1 MPGFLAAPLKNKNTA
16 ADRSGVCA
24 GAQLVHLRCRG
35 RVVVSHGGLSFLR
48 PGAEPGDLGLCLG
61 RCSFLAPALEVF
73 TESPLGE
80 LCAVPLAL
88 VPVQRA
94 GRTTLELLV
103 DRGVVDGEAGR
114 DVSRPVSDQVPRLDL
129 LPVLE
134 GQVAVLSRRSHLRL
148 IWSIKKK
155 KCTADSVGVSV
166 HLILAD
172 TVFIQHLLSSRYSST
187 HKCS

>member
-1 MPGFLAAPLKNKNTA
+1 MRSSSIFAVGVVLWFLM
-16 ADRSGVCA
+16 GV
-24 GAQLVHLRCRG
+24 
-35 RVVVSHGGLSFLR
+35 SFLR
-48 PGAEPGDLGLCLG
+48 PGAEPGDLGLCFG

-172 TVFIQHLLSSRYSST
+172 TKTPLLVQT
-187 HKCS
+187 L

>member
-1 MPGFLAAPLKNKNTA
+1 MPARRKASIWIRLVIVKWLK
-16 ADRSGVCA
+16 
-24 GAQLVHLRCRG
+24 
-35 RVVVSHGGLSFLR
+35 
-48 PGAEPGDLGLCLG
+48 CLG

-172 TVFIQHLLSSRYSST
+172 TLCQE
-187 HKCS
+187 K

>member
-1 MPGFLAAPLKNKNTA
+1 MPFILITMPTASLSAQIGMKESRQTVAFLIKLDWGGSTLLCEGC
-16 ADRSGVCA
+16 DR
-24 GAQLVHLRCRG
+24 L
-35 RVVVSHGGLSFLR
+35 
-48 PGAEPGDLGLCLG
+48 
-61 RCSFLAPALEVF
+61 LASALEAL
-73 TESPLGE
+73 TEPPLGE

-103 DRGVVDGEAGR
+103 KRCDMTGEAYHI
-114 DVSRPVSDQVPRLDL
+114 SRPVSDQVPRFDL
-129 LPVLE
+129 FPVLE
-134 GQVAVLSRRSHLRL
+134 GQVSVLSRRSHLRL

-172 TVFIQHLLSSRYSST
+172 TFSVRN
-187 HKCS
+187 